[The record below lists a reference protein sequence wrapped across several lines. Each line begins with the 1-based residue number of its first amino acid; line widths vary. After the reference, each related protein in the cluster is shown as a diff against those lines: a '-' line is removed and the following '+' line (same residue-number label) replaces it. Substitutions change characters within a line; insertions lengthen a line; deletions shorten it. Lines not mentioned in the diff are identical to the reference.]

1 MVMSEDKKKKD
12 EIDKKSETLSEKKN
26 KRNKS

>member
-1 MVMSEDKKKKD
+1 MMSDDKKKKD

-26 KRNKS
+26 KRNKF